1 MSYEVTVLK
10 MGQADVPGPEV
21 YWMSHFEQWLTLY
34 FYMVVVRGN
43 GITAIINTGPP
54 QDLTDL
60 NRLWESSGEARCR
73 MVRQP
78 EERPDTSLARVG
90 IHPEEVT
97 HVLITPLQAYATGN
111 IPMFRNAE
119 ICLSRRGW
127 IEDFHAPRFP
137 LHSPRWSRIPNDVL
151 MYLELEAYERLR
163 LLEDE
168 DEIAPGLRARWVGAH
183 HRSSMAFDIIT
194 PKGHLI
200 VSDAAFHYGN
210 VEKPHPLGIAESLE
224 ECHFA
229 YQRFRRADVFLP
241 LYDPGVLDRHRE
253 GRVA

>member
-1 MSYEVTVLK
+1 VSYQVTVLK
-10 MGQADVPGPEV
+10 MGQAEVPGPEV
-21 YWMSHFEQWLTLY
+21 YWMSHFEQWLMLY
-34 FYMVVVRGN
+34 FYMVVVRGH

-60 NRLWESSGEARCR
+60 NRLWGSGGTRCQLL
-73 MVRQP
+73 RQP
-78 EERPDTSLARVG
+78 EERPDASLARLG
-90 IHPEEVT
+90 MRPEEVT

-111 IPMFRNAE
+111 IPMFRNAR

-137 LHSPRWSRIPNDVL
+137 VHSARWSRIPNEVL
-151 MYLELEAYERLR
+151 MYLELEANEKLC

-168 DEIAPGLRARWVGAH
+168 DVIAPGLRARWVGAH
-183 HRSSMAFDIIT
+183 HRSSMAFEVNT
-194 PKGHLI
+194 AKGEVI

-210 VEKPHPLGIAESLE
+210 VEKPHPLGIGESLE
-224 ECHFA
+224 ECHFE
-229 YQRFRRADVFLP
+229 YERFRRADVFLP
-241 LYDPGVLDRHRE
+241 LYDPEVLDRHPG

>member
-1 MSYEVTVLK
+1 VSYQVTVLK
-10 MGQADVPGPEV
+10 MGQAEVPGPEV
-21 YWMSHFEQWLTLY
+21 YWMSHFEQWLMLY
-34 FYMVVVRGN
+34 FYMVVVRGH

-60 NRLWESSGEARCR
+60 NRLWGSGGTRCQLL
-73 MVRQP
+73 RQP
-78 EERPDTSLARVG
+78 EERPDASLARLG
-90 IHPEEVT
+90 IRPEEVT

-111 IPMFRNAE
+111 IPIFRNAR

-137 LHSPRWSRIPNDVL
+137 AHSPRWSRIPNDVL
-151 MYLELEAYERLR
+151 MYLELEAHERLC

-168 DEIAPGLRARWVGAH
+168 DVIAPGLCARWVGAH
-183 HRSSMAFDIIT
+183 HRSSMAFEVNT
-194 PKGHLI
+194 AKGEVI

-210 VEKPHPLGIAESLE
+210 VEQPHPLGIGESLE

-229 YQRFRRADVFLP
+229 YERFRRADVFLP
-241 LYDPGVLDRHRE
+241 LYDPEVLDRHPG

>member
-1 MSYEVTVLK
+1 LSYEVQVLK
-10 MGQADVPGPEV
+10 MGQAEVPGPEV
-21 YWMSHFEQWLTLY
+21 YWMSHFDQWLLLH
-34 FYMVVVRGN
+34 FYMVVLRGQ

-54 QDLTDL
+54 EDLADL
-60 NRLWESSGEARCR
+60 NRLWGSGGSRCR
-73 MVRQP
+73 MVREP
-78 EERPDTSLARVG
+78 EERPDSALARLG
-90 IHPEEVT
+90 IRPQDVT

-137 LHSPRWSRIPNDVL
+137 VHSPRWSRIPNDVL
-151 MYLELEAYERLR
+151 MYLELEAYEKLR
-163 LLEDE
+163 LLDDE
-168 DEIAPGLRARWVGAH
+168 DEVAPGLRARWVGAH
-183 HRSSMAFDIIT
+183 HRSSMAFEVST
-194 PKGHLI
+194 AKGEVI

-210 VEKPHPLGIAESLE
+210 VEKPHPLGIGESLE

-241 LYDPGVLDRHRE
+241 LYDPEVLDRHPG